1 LVACRPAHNQRN
13 RQGQQMTSLI
23 SSFLHGREIRL
34 LEELSDRGI
43 DTEKLTLSVLLDAL
57 RATGLALVQ
66 DPLRSSPLLCVPPTD
81 PPRWFPMSLDDDNED
96 DN

>member
-1 LVACRPAHNQRN
+1 
-13 RQGQQMTSLI
+13 MTPLI
-23 SSFLHGREIRL
+23 FSFLHGREIRL

-57 RATGLALVQ
+57 GAAGLSLDGKKHQPWWDPYPLMCIPYQ
-66 DPLRSSPLLCVPPTD
+66 DPRRV
-81 PPRWFPMSLDDDNED
+81 FPMSLDDDNED